1 MTLTTTALN
10 GSSSRRFEGC
20 VWTLPLISHTALHP
34 TSRHWMHSWHTYAGN
49 AEIPGL

>member
-1 MTLTTTALN
+1 
-10 GSSSRRFEGC
+10 
-20 VWTLPLISHTALHP
+20 HP

>member
-1 MTLTTTALN
+1 
-10 GSSSRRFEGC
+10 
-20 VWTLPLISHTALHP
+20 ALHP

>member
-1 MTLTTTALN
+1 
-10 GSSSRRFEGC
+10 
-20 VWTLPLISHTALHP
+20 

>member
-1 MTLTTTALN
+1 
-10 GSSSRRFEGC
+10 
-20 VWTLPLISHTALHP
+20 HTALHP